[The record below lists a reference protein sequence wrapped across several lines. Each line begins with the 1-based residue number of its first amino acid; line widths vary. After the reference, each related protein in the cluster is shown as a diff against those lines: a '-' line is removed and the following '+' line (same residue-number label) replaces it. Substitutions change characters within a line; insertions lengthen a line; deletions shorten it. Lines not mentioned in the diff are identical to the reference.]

1 MRASP
6 AQYPAAVT
14 ADCSVVISASIG
26 DFVSKLREDRSML
39 IAARVRAGA
48 GATKVVI
55 EVSAVITAA
64 ARVSKFEEFLAVV
77 AAQGAALAMTRPC
90 SGSLVWKE

>member
-14 ADCSVVISASIG
+14 EVSSTTISAGIG
-26 DFVSKLREDRSML
+26 DFVSKLKEDRSML
-39 IAARVRAGA
+39 IAARARAGA

-55 EVSAVITAA
+55 EVSIVITAA
-64 ARVSKFEEFLAVV
+64 ARVSEFEESVAVV